1 MAAEGTAS
9 SSPYIAA
16 GGSAWRLAVADVDG
30 DGSGELVCG
39 TYGGD
44 VRCLNPRNGRVL
56 WRTGI
61 GGFPFAVAT
70 ADVNGDGKAETL
82 VAASDGKLYAF
93 GPDGKTLWEFG
104 PTNAAM
110 NAVAVCRQGPGSSPV
125 ILCGGFSRTL
135 YALGADGK
143 EVARLD
149 FKRTIHQLVAADVDG
164 DGRQE
169 AVLTGYKD
177 RNLHAMQTRDG
188 ALRRLW
194 RRPLPTVARWGRKSA
209 FVPYSAVVADLD
221 GDGREEVV
229 FGTNYGGGSKLI
241 AIGAKEQPLW
251 ITPRWRGASTDG
263 FERQDMFNMTLVA
276 AGNVLPG
283 RPGKEIVAVTT
294 GSVRLYGSDGKLL
307 GQAHAPV
314 GFTDVVLD
322 GSVAYLGSSPNG
334 DETIYR
340 VDFSGDW
347 KGQVASLT
355 RQGVPKRIGESLAAL
370 WQRVMAYKGTAPAG
384 SRYLVRSDRMPPKP
398 IPRAPATR
406 AWFTEQYPYDC
417 LVHVT
422 QCGSLSTTFRDP
434 YVLDAGGKP
443 VQPLKKSPQ
452 GVAPE
457 DVVAWARR
465 IEAAG
470 IPTDLHIDHGC
481 NPRIRLETL
490 KDVIA
495 ASPNAL
501 VGFMSHEDEHFARIE
516 QYCSE
521 YLGPLSD
528 LCRPAGKQITMQE
541 KNVWWFAAPA
551 MRRVYDGLFAN
562 GRGLA
567 VAAGCDNANS
577 RTPELN
583 LLGRFGLRQAG
594 LIGHIQM
601 STISDMFCW
610 SRMREWEYPKHGHPY
625 LRVLVAGTVLG
636 ADRFYVRVDNLH
648 GGKFTAMAREGAGLF
663 FHMLGKGI
671 VFPPRPEQM
680 VGVSRVGFAVHE
692 PPAKWLANNTSGH
705 AVDSWLQDGE
715 LDQAVVPHS
724 SVVWG
729 NTPTPPHSLQ
739 AVLLHKKRQFGAHV
753 PATPYGPFV
762 FVPAAADLKKVPFV
776 EEWWHT
782 DGISIWRDGG
792 PKLTGQA
799 AGKALR
805 KFFEAAAAKLPFRA
819 VGDDV
824 FFHTIELAPGHWRL
838 FAIDPGWLDPADR
851 RIAICVQVAGGITL
865 RDLLGGERLDVVD
878 GEAKLFVPAGCLRII
893 DAAKQ

>member
-1 MAAEGTAS
+1 MATGDAAAVGS
-9 SSPYIAA
+9 YIPAD
-16 GGSAWRLAVADVDG
+16 GSAWRLAMADVDG
-30 DGSGELVCG
+30 DGARELICG
-39 TYGGD
+39 TYGG
-44 VRCLNPRNGRVL
+44 RACCLDPRSGRVL
-56 WRTGI
+56 WQAAI

-70 ADVNGDGKAETL
+70 ADVNGDGRAEAFI
-82 VAASDGKLYAF
+82 AASDGTLYAF
-93 GPDGKTLWEFG
+93 GPDGRQLWAFA

-110 NAVAVCRQGPGSSPV
+110 NAVAVCRQGPGRPPAIV
-125 ILCGGFSRTL
+125 CGGFSRTL
-135 YALGADGK
+135 YALAPDGK
-143 EVARLD
+143 EIARLD

-177 RNLHAMQTRDG
+177 RNLHATQIEGDT
-188 ALRRLW
+188 LRRLW

-209 FVPYSAVVADLD
+209 FVPYSATVADLD
-221 GDGREEVV
+221 DDGREEIV
-229 FGTNYGGGSKLI
+229 FGTNYGGGSNLV
-241 AIGAKEQPLW
+241 AIGSGERPLW
-251 ITPRWRGASTDG
+251 ITPRWHGASTDG

-276 AGNVLPG
+276 AGNVLPE
-283 RPGKEIVAVTT
+283 RPGKGIVAITT
-294 GSVRLYGSDGKLL
+294 GSVRLYGNDGKLL
-307 GQAHAPV
+307 DQAHAPV

-322 GSVAYLGSSPNG
+322 GPVAYLGSSPNG
-334 DETIYR
+334 DDTIYR
-340 VDFSGDW
+340 IDFSGDW
-347 KGQVASLT
+347 KRQVASIS
-355 RQGVPKRIGESLAAL
+355 RRGVARKIGDSLAAL
-370 WQRVMAYKGTAPAG
+370 RKQVMAYKGTARAG
-384 SRYLVRSDRMPPKP
+384 SRYLVRSDRMAPKP
-398 IPRAPATR
+398 EPRAPATR
-406 AWFTEQYPYDC
+406 AWFTKQYPYDC

-422 QCGSLSTTFRDP
+422 QCGSLGTTFRDP
-434 YVLDAGGKP
+434 HVLDAGGKP
-443 VQPLKKSPQ
+443 VQPPNRSPQ

-457 DVVAWARR
+457 EVVAWARR

-490 KDVIA
+490 KKVIA
-495 ASPNAL
+495 ASPKAL
-501 VGFMSHEDEHFARIE
+501 VGFMSHEDEHFAHIE

-551 MRRVYDGLFAN
+551 MRRVYDGLFAD

-671 VFPPRPEQM
+671 VFTPRPEQM
-680 VGVSRVGFAVHE
+680 VGVARVGFAVHE
-692 PPAKWLANNTSGH
+692 PPAKWLENNTSGH
-705 AVDSWLQDGE
+705 AVDSWLQDDE
-715 LDQAVVPHS
+715 LDQAVVPHC

-729 NTPTPPHSLQ
+729 NTPTPPHALQ
-739 AVLLHKKRQFGAHV
+739 AVLLHKRRQFGAHV

-782 DGISIWRDGG
+782 DGVSVWRDGG
-792 PKLTGQA
+792 PKLTGRA
-799 AGKALR
+799 AGDALR
-805 KFFEAAAAKLPFRA
+805 KSFEIAAAKLPFRA

-824 FFHTIELAPGHWRL
+824 FFHTVELAPGRWRL

-851 RIAICVQVAGGITL
+851 RVTVRVQVPGKVAM
-865 RDLLGGERLDVVD
+865 RDLLSGERLDVVD
-878 GEAKLFVPAGCLRII
+878 GAAKLTVPAGCLRIL
-893 DAAKQ
+893 DAVK